1 MGGQSQW
8 GWGGIG
14 LSRSTTLARQ
24 GAGPQGHGL
33 RLLLG
38 WGVQMHPPAR
48 GRRSAVKSQ
57 GKVLLHHNHC
67 CVVSLLLAGAPPRPP
82 AQQDKKVGPTA
93 PLARRPHPTPS
104 TPRCAHSPGAPC
116 APRLLP
122 GVCRAPLS
130 RAVAAAGRP
139 RACSGGGAAGG
150 AVRQPLTFSWR
161 CRGRPPLGSSPPLSV
176 RAGPQSCSR
185 QTSAS
190 DAWTRSG
197 SARGH
202 RRGGRAVPAKRAA
215 RGRRGC
221 TGARHARDP
230 AARPAAAGQQ
240 AWLATG
246 RQAGQSSRQASQAGR
261 RRAAGAH
268 PHGFEVWG
276 VGHADWALVPA
287 VPHGPALAICQPR
300 LPAPLVLGGGCCFG
314 CQLLGGVLLSLRLA
328 GHPWSAG
335 GGRGHR
341 IGAHAAS
348 AAPGDG

>member
-1 MGGQSQW
+1 VTRGGERAPESE
-8 GWGGIG
+8 GSLSPSPPPPRRSRRPPGIEPPAPPLTPTAPRRGGPAPGGGGGIG

-221 TGARHARDP
+221 TGARAR
-230 AARPAAAGQQ
+230 ARPRRPPCRCRAAG
-240 AWLATG
+240 LAG
-246 RQAGQSSRQASQAGR
+246 YRQAGRSVKQAGKS
-261 RRAAGAH
+261 
-268 PHGFEVWG
+268 
-276 VGHADWALVPA
+276 
-287 VPHGPALAICQPR
+287 
-300 LPAPLVLGGGCCFG
+300 GG
-314 CQLLGGVLLSLRLA
+314 QA
-328 GHPWSAG
+328 QG
-335 GGRGHR
+335 GGR
-341 IGAHAAS
+341 S
-348 AAPGDG
+348 PPWF